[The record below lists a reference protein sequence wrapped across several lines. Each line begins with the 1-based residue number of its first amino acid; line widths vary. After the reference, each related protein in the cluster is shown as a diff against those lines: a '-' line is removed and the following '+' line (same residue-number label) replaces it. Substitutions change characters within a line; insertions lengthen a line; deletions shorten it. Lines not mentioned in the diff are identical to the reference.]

1 MTGTERREK
10 IIQMLTGSE
19 TPIPGKTL
27 AQTLNVSRQVIVQDM
42 ALLRAQEHTITST
55 NLGYQLLKPETVS
68 RVFKVTH
75 TDEQV
80 ADELNLIVDYGGAVE
95 DVFIYHK
102 VYGKVRADLHIRCRK
117 DVEAFLQDLASGK
130 SGLLKNVTSNY
141 HYHTVTAPTEK
152 LLDLIQQQLQE
163 KGFLAKLQDYEPVNF
178 WEQNEEHE

>member
-1 MTGTERREK
+1 MTGKERRET
-10 IIQMLTGSE
+10 IIQMLTQCE
-19 TPIPGKTL
+19 APISGKTL
-27 AQTLNVSRQVIVQDM
+27 AEALNVSRQVIVQDM
-42 ALLRAQEHTITST
+42 ALLRAQDHHITST
-55 NLGYQLLKPETVS
+55 NMGYQLLKQDKAS

-80 ADELNLIVDYGGAVE
+80 EEELSLIVDYGGAVE

-117 DVEAFLQDLASGK
+117 DIEVFLQDLASGK

-178 WEQNEEHE
+178 WEKNGEHE